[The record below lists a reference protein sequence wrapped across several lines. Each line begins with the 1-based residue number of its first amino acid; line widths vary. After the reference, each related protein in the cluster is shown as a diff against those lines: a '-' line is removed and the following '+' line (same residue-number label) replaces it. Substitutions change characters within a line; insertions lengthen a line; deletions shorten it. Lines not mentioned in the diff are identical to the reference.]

1 MSHTTDSRDSTAP
14 QDYYSSLDDEG
25 SLVEKFK
32 NIDDKTQFYT
42 AMRCL
47 EDPLTRN
54 FVLDFGNEEAWCA
67 SDLGTNELKLL
78 LSKPVSSRHSTWL
91 IVETIRKSRPNMIQR
106 DKCFGTRWM

>member
-1 MSHTTDSRDSTAP
+1 MSYTTDSRDSTAP
-14 QDYYSSLDDEG
+14 QDYYSSLDDQG

-32 NIDDKTQFYT
+32 NIDDKTQFHT

-78 LSKPVSSRHSTWL
+78 LSKPVSLFHDIKLGRL
-91 IVETIRKSRPNMIQR
+91 
-106 DKCFGTRWM
+106 